1 MNKMNILVTGAAGF
15 IGFHLCEK
23 ILKNTNFKVYGV
35 DNLNPYY
42 STVLKK
48 KRIIELKKNKNFR
61 FKKFDLK
68 NNITYKFLGK
78 KNFKFIFH
86 LAAQPGVRFS
96 VSDPKRYIDENILAF
111 TKVLEFARLQ
121 KCLCT
126 FFASSSSV
134 YGDSKKFPINE
145 EMELKPKNV
154 YGLTKKFNE
163 ELAYFY
169 SKNFKMKLVGLRF
182 FTVFG
187 PWGRPDMLTL
197 KLLDKIKSK
206 KTFHVN
212 NFGNHSRDFTYIE
225 DVINMV
231 FNLFLKYRKIK
242 IFDYFNLCSNNPI
255 NLMKIINHI
264 VKRTG
269 KAKLKRVEF
278 QKADVLKTHG
288 SNKKILKLI
297 KYKKFNNIFK
307 SIDKTID
314 WHKKVNY

>member
-1 MNKMNILVTGAAGF
+1 MNILVTGAAGF
-15 IGFHLCEK
+15 IGFHLCDK

-35 DNLNPYY
+35 DNLDPYY
-42 STVLKK
+42 SIKLKK
-48 KRIIELKKNKNFR
+48 ERIKKLKKNKNFR

-68 NNITYKFLGK
+68 KNQTYKYYNK
-78 KNFKFIFH
+78 KKFKFIFH

-96 VSDPKRYIDENILAF
+96 VSDPKKYIDENILAF
-111 TKVLEFARLQ
+111 SNVLEFARSQ

-169 SKNFKMKLVGLRF
+169 SKNFKMKLVCLRF

-187 PWGRPDMLTL
+187 PWGRPDMLIL
-197 KLLDKIKSK
+197 KLLDKAKSK
-206 KTFHVN
+206 KTFQVN
-212 NFGNHSRDFTYIE
+212 NFGNHFRDFTYID
-225 DVINMV
+225 DVTNMV
-231 FNLFLKYRKIK
+231 FSLFLKYKKIK
-242 IFDYFNLCSNNPI
+242 MFDYFNLCSNNPI

-264 VKRTG
+264 VKRAG
-269 KAKLKRVEF
+269 KTKLKRVKF
-278 QKADVLKTHG
+278 QKADVYKTHG
-288 SNKKILKLI
+288 NNKKILKLI
-297 KYKKFNNIFK
+297 KYRKFNDIFK
-307 SIDKTID
+307 SIEKTID
-314 WHKKVNY
+314 WHKKINY